1 MFESHRMLQ
10 KVGSIP
16 ARWLRSGEKR
26 GRFDSYKALV
36 SKITNYGAAAVPR
49 VGEVR
54 FLKEFLFDSG
64 FNGSNSYLRAPN
76 LFNNLLSKGYIF

>member
-1 MFESHRMLQ
+1 MLQ

-36 SKITNYGAAAVPR
+36 SKMTNYGAAAVPR

-64 FNGSNSYLRAPN
+64 FNGSNSYLCAH
-76 LFNNLLSKGYIF
+76 LLIYLIAFLRSRIAQ